1 MTFVKEQIRN
11 YGLVFIIGV
20 ILGIILP
27 MKIEQLSYFLIGCA
41 ASYFIITAVMENK
54 QNARR

>member
-1 MTFVKEQIRN
+1 MTFVKEQIGN
-11 YGLVFIIGV
+11 YVLFLMIGV

-27 MKIEQLSYFLIGCA
+27 MRLEQLAYFLIGCG